1 MQSTSTGSRALAG
14 LAALAILATG
24 CGTSQGAGE
33 PQVSLRFSTILA
45 PDDLPTK
52 AIDRFAELVG
62 EKTGG
67 EVDVQV
73 FSSGS
78 LYDQNAEQSAL
89 LRGDVDM
96 TYAGPQW
103 VADRVPAVEIV
114 STPYM
119 IDDVEH
125 LNRVMDSEPGRMLFD
140 LVRDEMG
147 VRPLDTLYIGTR
159 HVNLRDGE
167 IEVRTPDDLAGLK
180 IRVPDRDN
188 WLYMGRA
195 LGAEPTPVSFG
206 EVYLAL
212 QTGTIDGQETP
223 LPLTYA
229 SKLHEV
235 TKQVVLTGHLTDSVW
250 PTINESVWQG
260 LSGSHQEAITQSWAT
275 AIDEAT
281 AETVAMEDRL
291 AAEFER
297 DGLRVYEPDLN
308 VFREEVLGVYL
319 GDPGVTAD
327 WLPGMKDQIDALRV
341 SPPPAPGGQ

>member
-1 MQSTSTGSRALAG
+1 MSSSGTGWKVLAG
-14 LAALAILATG
+14 LIAISILAAG
-24 CGTSQGAGE
+24 CGASGE
-33 PQVSLRFSTILA
+33 SGDAQVSLRFSTILA

-52 AIDRFAELVG
+52 AIHRFADLVG

-67 EVDVQV
+67 EVEVQV

-89 LRGDVDM
+89 LRGDLDM

-103 VADRVPAVEIV
+103 VADRVPAAEIV

-125 LNRVMDSEPGRMLFD
+125 LYRVMDGEPGTTLFD
-140 LVRDEMG
+140 LVRAEMG

-159 HVNLRDGE
+159 HVNLRDGG
-167 IEVRTPDDLAGLK
+167 IEVRTPADLAGLK
-180 IRVPDRDN
+180 LRVPDRDN
-188 WLYMGRA
+188 WLYMGSA

-235 TKQVVLTGHLTDSVW
+235 TEQVVLTGHLTDSVW

-260 LSGSHQEAITQSWAT
+260 LSAPQQQAITQSWAV
-275 AIDEAT
+275 AIEEAT
-281 AETVAMEDRL
+281 AETVALEGRL
-291 AAEFER
+291 AADFER
-297 DGLRVYEPDLN
+297 DGLRVYAPDLQA
-308 VFREEVLGVYL
+308 FREEVLGVYL
-319 GDPGVTAD
+319 EDPAVTSG
-327 WLPGMKDQIDALRV
+327 WIPGMKDQIDALRTPQP
-341 SPPPAPGGQ
+341 STAAGQ